1 MKPVGWLPFL
11 LLAACT
17 SSGIAVPDSLP
28 PLPPSVAVDALDET
42 YAVTGTTMATVTRS
56 LRENGPV
63 VDGRRV
69 FGRHR
74 WNVSWRYRS
83 VPTATH
89 CTLTDVRVSLM
100 SRILLPEW
108 SDRDAADPELVRA
121 WGEFLEGLRTHE
133 LGHRALA
140 YRAAAEIEREL
151 RRHTAPGCE
160 FIGRNANDR
169 GDFIVSRYRAAQD
182 RYDEETGRGRTQ
194 GAVWPRR
201 IR

>member
-1 MKPVGWLPFL
+1 MRSRALLPFL
-11 LLAACT
+11 LLTACA
-17 SSGIAVPDSLP
+17 SAGIAVPDALP
-28 PLPPSVAVDALDET
+28 PLPPAVRVDALDET
-42 YAVTGTTMATVTRS
+42 YAVTGTTMAALGRS

-83 VPTATH
+83 VPTATN
-89 CTLTDVRVSLM
+89 CTLTDVRVFLT

-108 SDRDAADPELVRA
+108 TEREEADPELVAA
-121 WGEFLEGLRTHE
+121 WDEFMDGLRTHE
-133 LGHRALA
+133 LGHRGLA
-140 YRAAAEIEREL
+140 YRAAGEIEREL
-151 RRHTAPGCE
+151 RRTTAPGCE

-201 IR
+201 TR